1 MRKLLLLVTAVALT
15 AACTKKSAETPAE
28 APAAEIVVGE
38 YASMTGSIATFGQS
52 SHKGS
57 VLAIDEINAAG
68 GVLGKK
74 IRLVTEDDQSKPEEA
89 RTAAL
94 KLMRQDNVVAL
105 LGEIASSNSLAA
117 APAAQAAKIPMISP
131 GSTNPKVTEV
141 GDYIFRVCFIDPFQG
156 AVMAKFAADT
166 LKAKKVALL
175 VDVKSDYSVG
185 LAKFFEEAFA
195 KAGGTI
201 VVRQDYTAGDIEFS
215 AQLTDIK
222 SRNPDAI
229 FLPGYYTEA
238 GLIIKK
244 ARELGIKAPFLGG
257 DGWDSP
263 RTTEIGGAA
272 VNGSYFSNH
281 YAAEN
286 TDPVV
291 QNFVKAFKARYNEVP
306 DAMAAL
312 GYDAAKL
319 LADAIGRAGTTE
331 SAKLRQAI
339 ADTQNFQG
347 VTGSITL
354 NDKRDAV
361 KSAVV
366 LVIEDGKFKYYTT
379 VQP

>member
-1 MRKLLLLVTAVALT
+1 MRKLLPLLAAL
-15 AACTKKSAETPAE
+15 AIAGGCTKKPADQAAGAAPAE
-28 APAAEIVVGE
+28 ILVGE
-38 YASMTGSIATFGQS
+38 YASMTGPIATFGQS

-57 VLAIDEINAAG
+57 AMAIEEINAAG

-74 IRLVTEDDQSKPEEA
+74 IRLLTEDDQSKPEEA

-94 KLMRQDNVVAL
+94 KLIRQDNVVAL

-117 APAAQAAKIPMISP
+117 APAAQAAKVPMISP

-156 AVMAKFAADT
+156 AVMAKFAAET
-166 LKAKKVALL
+166 LKAKKVAML

-185 LAKFFEEAFA
+185 LAKFFEEAFT
-195 KAGGTI
+195 KSGGQI
-201 VVRQDYTAGDIEFS
+201 VVRQDYSAGDIEFS

-222 SRNPDAI
+222 GRNPDAI

-244 ARELGIKAPFLGG
+244 ARELGIQAPFLGG

-263 RTTEIGGAA
+263 RTTEIGGDA

-286 TDPVV
+286 TDPAV
-291 QNFVKAFKARYNEVP
+291 QTFVKNFHAKYGEEP

-319 LADAIGRAGTTE
+319 LADAMTRAGTTE

-339 ADTQNFQG
+339 ADTRDFRG
-347 VTGSITL
+347 VTGTISI
-354 NDKRDAV
+354 NGDRNAV

-366 LVIEDGKFKYYTT
+366 LVIDGGKFKYHST

>member
-1 MRKLLLLVTAVALT
+1 MRKLLLLLTAVAL
-15 AACTKKSAETPAE
+15 AGACTKKSAETPAAE
-28 APAAEIVVGE
+28 ATEIVVGE
-38 YASMTGSIATFGQS
+38 FASMTGPIATFGQS

-94 KLMRQDNVVAL
+94 KLIRQDNVIAL

-156 AVMAKFAADT
+156 AVMAKFAAET
-166 LKAKKVALL
+166 LKAKKVAML
-175 VDVKSDYSVG
+175 VDVRSDYSVG
-185 LAKFFEEAFA
+185 LAKFFEEAFT

-222 SRNPDAI
+222 GRNPDAI
-229 FLPGYYTEA
+229 FMPGYYTEA

-244 ARELGIKAPFLGG
+244 ARELGITVPFLGG

-263 RTTEIGGAA
+263 RTAEIGGAA

-291 QNFVKAFKARYNEVP
+291 QTFVKTFKARYGEEP

-319 LADAIGRAGTTE
+319 LADAIKRAGTTE
-331 SAKLRQAI
+331 SGKLRQAI
-339 ADTQNFQG
+339 ADTRGFQG
-347 VTGSITL
+347 VTGLISL
-354 NDKRDAV
+354 NSQRDAV

-366 LVIEDGKFKYYTT
+366 LVIEDGKFKYHST